1 MGRLAV
7 GGVRVGDGGER
18 IVTRHIPW
26 LGPRWRVVVTA
37 VAALGGGAFAIATA
51 QILSR
56 GVHRPLAMAVG
67 VGATVAVN
75 RIYVLVARRGGVLEG
90 IDIAELAIVALVLT
104 MPAPEAV
111 VTFVVASLVVE
122 ATMDSALV
130 KKVLNVGVRAM
141 SAGVVVVIVALI
153 APYGGLPH
161 TAEFAAAALGGAA
174 YTLVNAL
181 WLAGVVSAVEDKP
194 FFGVF
199 ADGFV
204 MRFAVAGAAILA
216 GLVAGWLATYAP
228 IALLGVAALLV
239 LLTGEVHV
247 ARRAQ
252 KDRDKL
258 RSVLDATTSI
268 QAVDDPDEQEAALVE
283 AARELLL
290 WRDVEVRS
298 LPPGDGELGSPLYV
312 REGMER
318 WLIARPRVDSDPW
331 SRDDAAIVESL
342 AVNASAALERAHL
355 QQELGRLA
363 LIDPLTGLA
372 NRRHMDEALSLL
384 LAPTN
389 TRPFALLVLDLVDF
403 KAINDDYGHAAGD
416 DVRRIVA
423 ERLHACVRQGD
434 LVARLGGDE
443 FVTVLPGR
451 VSPPVVRAVA
461 DTMRARIAAPMTVA
475 GAEVQVD
482 VSIGHALAPA
492 DGSTVVELMRAA
504 DDRMYDDKARQ
515 HSSSLSGVVAI
526 PMTRTPNP
534 TDVLEQ
540 VRSEPGYSDEIA

>member
-26 LGPRWRVVVTA
+26 LGPRWSVVVTA

-51 QILSR
+51 QIVSS
-56 GVHRPLAMAVG
+56 GVHRPLAMG
-67 VGATVAVN
+67 VGGGSTVAVN

-104 MPAPEAV
+104 MPAAEAL

-122 ATMDSALV
+122 ATMDRALV
-130 KKVLNVGVRAM
+130 KKVFNVGVRAM

-174 YTLVNAL
+174 YTLANAL
-181 WLAGVVSAVEDKP
+181 WLASFVSAVEEKP

-239 LLTGEVHV
+239 LLTGEGHF

-355 QQELGRLA
+355 QREMGRLA
-363 LIDPLTGLA
+363 MIDPLTGLA

-389 TRPFALLVLDLVDF
+389 SRPFALLVLDLVDF
-403 KAINDDYGHAAGD
+403 KSINDDFGHATGDEVLRTVADRLRTCVRAGD
-416 DVRRIVA
+416 M
-423 ERLHACVRQGD
+423 
-434 LVARLGGDE
+434 VARLGGDE
-443 FVTVLPGR
+443 FVAVLPGR
-451 VSPPVVRAVA
+451 VSRSIGRAIA
-461 DTMRARIAAPMTVA
+461 DTMRARIAEQMTV
-475 GAEVQVD
+475 GEVALEVN

-492 DGSTVVELMRAA
+492 DGSTVVDLMRAA
-504 DDRMYDDKARQ
+504 DRGMYDEKARQ
-515 HSSSLSGVVAI
+515 HLGSLNGIVSVPLARA
-526 PMTRTPNP
+526 TT
-534 TDVLEQ
+534 TDDLEPA
-540 VRSEPGYSDEIA
+540 EG

>member
-1 MGRLAV
+1 M
-7 GGVRVGDGGER
+7 
-18 IVTRHIPW
+18 TRRIPW
-26 LGPRWRVVVTA
+26 LGPRWRIVVTA
-37 VAALGGGAFAIATA
+37 AAAFGGGAFALALGLVLMDGA
-51 QILSR
+51 Q
-56 GVHRPLAMAVG
+56 RPGAMAFG
-67 VGATVAVN
+67 VLGTVAVN

-90 IDIAELAIVALVLT
+90 IDIAELALVALVITLR
-104 MPAPEAV
+104 PAEAL
-111 VTFVVASLVVE
+111 VTFVAASLLVE
-122 ATMDSALV
+122 VSMDRALV
-130 KKVLNVGVRAM
+130 KKVFNVGVRAM
-141 SAGVVVVIVALI
+141 SAGLVIVMVQTLA
-153 APYGGLPH
+153 PH
-161 TAEFAAAALGGAA
+161 TSEAHVAQYAAAALGGVTYAV
-174 YTLVNAL
+174 LNAL
-181 WLAGVVSAVEDKP
+181 WLAGVVSSVEDKP
-194 FFGVF
+194 FAAVF
-199 ADGFV
+199 SDGLPT
-204 MRFAVAGAAILA
+204 RLAVATASTVA
-216 GLVAGWLATYAP
+216 GLATGRLATHAP
-228 IALLGVAALLV
+228 LALVGIAALLV
-239 LLTGEVHV
+239 LLTAEVRV

-258 RSVLDATTSI
+258 TSVLEATTRI
-268 QAVDDPDEQEAALVE
+268 QAADDPDEQEAALVQ

-290 WRDVEVRS
+290 WRDVEVRA
-298 LPPGDGELGSPLYV
+298 LPPGDGELGCPLYI
-312 REGMER
+312 REGVER
-318 WLIARPRVDSDPW
+318 WLVARPRVDSDPW
-331 SRDDAAIVESL
+331 SEEDAAIVESL

-416 DVRRIVA
+416 DVLRIVA

-443 FVTVLPGR
+443 FVAVLPGR
-451 VSPPVVRAVA
+451 VSRPVVRAVA
-461 DTMRARIAAPMTVA
+461 DTMRARIAVPMTVA